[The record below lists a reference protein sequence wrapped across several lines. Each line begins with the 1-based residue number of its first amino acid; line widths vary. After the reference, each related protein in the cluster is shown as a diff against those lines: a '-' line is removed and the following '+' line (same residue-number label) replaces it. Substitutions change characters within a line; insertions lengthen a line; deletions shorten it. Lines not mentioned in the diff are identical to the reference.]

1 MLDQAPC
8 GPAVPC
14 LSRQARAAV
23 MVRLRG
29 EADAGHRSAVSGQR
43 SPVKQ
48 VIGRQCHSGVSVI
61 RVNTGMENS
70 GNFSFRTRLSY
81 FSKYFGKSTFAPIGP
96 SPALGHLP
104 LPLSPRSLSP
114 ILAAAYMPP
123 RVEGLYSLYRK
134 QKKGRKKTGN
144 PREGWEDGTPPPHRD
159 FKERGVVRKPSPTLG
174 RPPLPISLR
183 ILSPILAATFV
194 PPRGRPLQCLEREA

>member
-29 EADAGHRSAVSGQR
+29 EADAGHRSAVSGHR

-61 RVNTGMENS
+61 RVNTGMVNFRKFLLPNKAVIFLKIFREIYICPNS
-70 GNFSFRTRLSY
+70 QITDH
-81 FSKYFGKSTFAPIGP
+81 SK
-96 SPALGHLP
+96 
-104 LPLSPRSLSP
+104 
-114 ILAAAYMPP
+114 
-123 RVEGLYSLYRK
+123 EGLAVTHDDLQRPV
-134 QKKGRKKTGN
+134 RVIPENTWKTPGIFGFY
-144 PREGWEDGTPPPHRD
+144 PG
-159 FKERGVVRKPSPTLG
+159 F
-174 RPPLPISLR
+174 
-183 ILSPILAATFV
+183 LAFSA
-194 PPRGRPLQCLEREA
+194 C

>member
-29 EADAGHRSAVSGQR
+29 EADAGHRSAVSGHR

-61 RVNTGMENS
+61 VSFASTLPPKPTPISPSKAMSDDDME
-70 GNFSFRTRLSY
+70 Y
-81 FSKYFGKSTFAPIGP
+81 FATLAT
-96 SPALGHLP
+96 LQ
-104 LPLSPRSLSP
+104 
-114 ILAAAYMPP
+114 AAAAGDSAPQEETAIQSAP
-123 RVEGLYSLYRK
+123 ASPVRTEELEGIN
-134 QKKGRKKTGN
+134 QGR
-144 PREGWEDGTPPPHRD
+144 
-159 FKERGVVRKPSPTLG
+159 
-174 RPPLPISLR
+174 
-183 ILSPILAATFV
+183 
-194 PPRGRPLQCLEREA
+194 

>member
-1 MLDQAPC
+1 MSPMLDQAPC

-61 RVNTGMENS
+61 RVNTGMV
-70 GNFSFRTRLSY
+70 NFRKFLLPNKAVIFLKIFREIYICPR
-81 FSKYFGKSTFAPIGP
+81 GP
-96 SPALGHLP
+96 LGLKGWALGRLR
-104 LPLSPRSLSP
+104 LKRL
-114 ILAAAYMPP
+114 
-123 RVEGLYSLYRK
+123 
-134 QKKGRKKTGN
+134 KTG
-144 PREGWEDGTPPPHRD
+144 P
-159 FKERGVVRKPSPTLG
+159 G
-174 RPPLPISLR
+174 R
-183 ILSPILAATFV
+183 F
-194 PPRGRPLQCLEREA
+194 

>member
-29 EADAGHRSAVSGQR
+29 EADAGHRSAVSGHR

-61 RVNTGMENS
+61 RVNTGMV
-70 GNFSFRTRLSY
+70 NFRKFLLPNKAVIFLKIFREIYICPNARPGTRSYHLFIRARRLPPLLLRLCRKALSQP
-81 FSKYFGKSTFAPIGP
+81 G
-96 SPALGHLP
+96 
-104 LPLSPRSLSP
+104 PLSIQFKTALQR
-114 ILAAAYMPP
+114 ADTHGARCRRWHRRGCGGRWG
-123 RVEGLYSLYRK
+123 RV
-134 QKKGRKKTGN
+134 
-144 PREGWEDGTPPPHRD
+144 P
-159 FKERGVVRKPSPTLG
+159 
-174 RPPLPISLR
+174 
-183 ILSPILAATFV
+183 A
-194 PPRGRPLQCLEREA
+194 

>member
-29 EADAGHRSAVSGQR
+29 EADAGHRSAVSGHR

-61 RVNTGMENS
+61 RVNTGMV
-70 GNFSFRTRLSY
+70 NFRKFLLPNKAVIFLKIFREIY
-81 FSKYFGKSTFAPIGP
+81 ICP
-96 SPALGHLP
+96 
-104 LPLSPRSLSP
+104 P
-114 ILAAAYMPP
+114 ILSAIAMHGAASSAGRRPTAAYRLPVP
-123 RVEGLYSLYRK
+123 L
-134 QKKGRKKTGN
+134 
-144 PREGWEDGTPPPHRD
+144 GTPPLLN
-159 FKERGVVRKPSPTLG
+159 V
-174 RPPLPISLR
+174 
-183 ILSPILAATFV
+183 
-194 PPRGRPLQCLEREA
+194 

>member
-29 EADAGHRSAVSGQR
+29 EADAGHRSAVSGHR

-61 RVNTGMENS
+61 RVNTGMV
-70 GNFSFRTRLSY
+70 NFRKFLLPNKAVIFLKIFREIYICPKRVL
-81 FSKYFGKSTFAPIGP
+81 
-96 SPALGHLP
+96 LG
-104 LPLSPRSLSP
+104 
-114 ILAAAYMPP
+114 
-123 RVEGLYSLYRK
+123 
-134 QKKGRKKTGN
+134 
-144 PREGWEDGTPPPHRD
+144 
-159 FKERGVVRKPSPTLG
+159 
-174 RPPLPISLR
+174 
-183 ILSPILAATFV
+183 
-194 PPRGRPLQCLEREA
+194 EREEPPSLPPVRVCPAHIVMEGGARTL

>member
-29 EADAGHRSAVSGQR
+29 EADAGHRSAVSGHR

-61 RVNTGMENS
+61 RVNLATKTHGKFPEISPSEQACHISQNIS
-70 GNFSFRTRLSY
+70 GNL
-81 FSKYFGKSTFAPIGP
+81 
-96 SPALGHLP
+96 HLP
-104 LPLSPRSLSP
+104 
-114 ILAAAYMPP
+114 
-123 RVEGLYSLYRK
+123 
-134 QKKGRKKTGN
+134 QT
-144 PREGWEDGTPPPHRD
+144 
-159 FKERGVVRKPSPTLG
+159 
-174 RPPLPISLR
+174 
-183 ILSPILAATFV
+183 
-194 PPRGRPLQCLEREA
+194 CLEGYVVDLLS